1 MALTETE
8 ALVLRTYNL
17 AEADK
22 IVVCL
27 TRNEGLV
34 RGVARGSRRVK
45 NRFGAALEPF
55 TLVQL
60 TFYHK
65 ESQELVSIRNAEIVK
80 SHFGLFRDPQI
91 LPALA
96 YMGDLIVD
104 FSPPHQ
110 TNDKL
115 FRMVTACLD
124 ALSQAPQY
132 LQSILRYFEIWIL
145 RLEGFLADLRK
156 CGDCHRA
163 FTDAEIVQVDREL
176 GLLCRTCAQGK
187 GEVLSRGA
195 YARLCASQTESPLV
209 YGEHSHDSSNRVH
222 AEIAELTNRMI
233 GRILERRPR
242 VQPVAYAVPVSR
254 T

>member
-1 MALTETE
+1 MGLTETE

-27 TRNEGLV
+27 TRTAGLV
-34 RGVARGSRRVK
+34 RGVARGSRRIK

-55 TLVQL
+55 TLLHL
-60 TFYHK
+60 TYYQK
-65 ESQELVSIRNAEIVK
+65 ENQELVSLRDVEILK
-80 SHFGLFRDPQI
+80 SHFGLFRDPDI

-96 YMGDLIVD
+96 YMGDLMVE

-110 TNDKL
+110 TNDRL
-115 FRMVTACLD
+115 FRMITACLD
-124 ALSQAPQY
+124 ALTQTPQY

-145 RLEGFLADLRK
+145 RLEGFLPDLRS
-156 CGDCHRA
+156 C
-163 FTDAEIVQVDREL
+163 AECQRQFSGQDTVQVNREL

-187 GEVLSRGA
+187 GEVLSKGA
-195 YARLCASQTESPLV
+195 YARLSASQNEGPLIFAQR
-209 YGEHSHDSSNRVH
+209 SRDATATVH

-233 GRILERRPR
+233 GRALERRPR
-242 VQPVAYAVPVSR
+242 IQPVFHSSPG
-254 T
+254 

>member
-1 MALTETE
+1 MGLTETE

-27 TRNEGLV
+27 TRNAGLV
-34 RGVARGSRRVK
+34 RGVARGSRRIK

-55 TLVQL
+55 TLLQL
-60 TFYHK
+60 TFYQK
-65 ESQELVSIRNAEIVK
+65 ENQELVSFRNVDILK
-80 SHFGLFRDPQI
+80 SHFSLFRDPQI

-96 YMGDLIVD
+96 YVGDLVVE

-124 ALSQAPQY
+124 ALSQKPEC

-145 RLEGFLADLRK
+145 RLEGFLPDLRA
-156 CGDCHRA
+156 CGECHGQ
-163 FTDAEIVQVDREL
+163 FSGQETVQVDREL
-176 GLLCRTCAQGK
+176 GFLCRSCAQGK

-195 YARLCASQTESPLV
+195 YARLCASQSESPLIFA
-209 YGEHSHDSSNRVH
+209 EQSRDASHLVQG
-222 AEIAELTNRMI
+222 EIAELTNRMI
-233 GRILERRPR
+233 GRVLERRPR
-242 VQPVAYAVPVSR
+242 IQPVFYSAPA
-254 T
+254 